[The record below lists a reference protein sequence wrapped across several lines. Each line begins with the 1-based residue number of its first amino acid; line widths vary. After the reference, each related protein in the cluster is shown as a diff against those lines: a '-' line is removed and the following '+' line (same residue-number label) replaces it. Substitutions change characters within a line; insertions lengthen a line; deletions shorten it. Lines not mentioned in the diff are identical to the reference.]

1 MRNDNSPS
9 CDFYGG
15 RERQRDNFGKDS
27 NIFLIFAQAHM
38 SYAQKYTSSAHRFL
52 TAYEKHGLERY
63 RQSAIRFLQVAKQN
77 LADSQ
82 KCKKAAITVHEA
94 HNALL

>member
-9 CDFYGG
+9 Y
-15 RERQRDNFGKDS
+15 RERQRDNFDEDS
-27 NIFLIFAQAHM
+27 RYFLSLAQGHM
-38 SYAQKYTSSAHRFL
+38 YYAQKYTSSAHRFL
-52 TAYEKHGLERY
+52 TAYEKHGLDRY
-63 RQSAIRFLQVAKQN
+63 RQSAIRFLQVAKQS

-82 KCKKAAITVHEA
+82 KCKKSAITVREA